1 VVRRMGACHAG
12 CVECFRRGLDFGLIG
27 RERAETVGSGDRGL
41 AWPRPPMGAAFG
53 LAVAFFCLLGS
64 QGDPRPLATY
74 GLVLATPLV
83 LLLILQT
90 RSAWLAAS
98 FLVFLGIA
106 VRLATL
112 DRHYFG
118 SDVILVTREALRTI
132 LDGHNPY
139 GHHYVVSDNPF
150 AYPPGNLL
158 YYLPG
163 YLMDDTRATEIFS
176 SAVVLIG
183 LAWVAAR
190 TRSDGVI
197 ASLGLYAA
205 APPLIAVATDG
216 SNDTSAGAILFVS
229 VLALLCARR
238 GLSGAM
244 LVGSGILMGEALSF
258 KQYALPFWP
267 LFVVY
272 LASTKWDVSITVP
285 GGRMIRRPAWLWY
298 AGSSLAFVAITGLPF
313 LLWSP
318 TNFIS
323 DLTAWWPIEIH
334 PIEGWNIWAFLLE
347 WLGWDAQGA
356 LGDWLVA
363 IDLGLTSIAIMGAI
377 LIWGVANPSRALVAG
392 VGGWFVLMLFA
403 RWTTYAYFAGVAPVI
418 LLIPFADG
426 LAEGWNQPM
435 LPLTAKPAGS

>member
-1 VVRRMGACHAG
+1 MVRRMGACHAG

-83 LLLILQT
+83 LLLTLQT

-190 TRSDGVI
+190 TRSDGAI

-205 APPLIAVATDG
+205 APPLNVLTNALWNAATSALSAWNSCPKLPKSAAMAV
-216 SNDTSAGAILFVS
+216 DTSSAAAGAKPV
-229 VLALLCARR
+229 VGATMARATSSSDER
-238 GLSGAM
+238 IPSRSWAATSTRSGA
-244 LVGSGILMGEALSF
+244 AT
-258 KQYALPFWP
+258 
-267 LFVVY
+267 
-272 LASTKWDVSITVP
+272 TKDMFI
-285 GGRMIRRPAWLWY
+285 
-298 AGSSLAFVAITGLPF
+298 
-313 LLWSP
+313 SP
-318 TNFIS
+318 TQMNGIC
-323 DLTAWWPIEIH
+323 
-334 PIEGWNIWAFLLE
+334 
-347 WLGWDAQGA
+347 
-356 LGDWLVA
+356 
-363 IDLGLTSIAIMGAI
+363 
-377 LIWGVANPSRALVAG
+377 
-392 VGGWFVLMLFA
+392 VL
-403 RWTTYAYFAGVAPVI
+403 
-418 LLIPFADG
+418 
-426 LAEGWNQPM
+426 
-435 LPLTAKPAGS
+435 